1 MVPNWAAEAARFT
14 PELKVAAVTDTLAR
28 RGQGLGEL
36 IAGADVVV
44 TSYTLLRIDFEA
56 YAELGWSGLILDE
69 AQHAK
74 NHQSKIYQCARRLP
88 APVKIAITGTPLE
101 NNLMELWS
109 LLSITAPGLF
119 PNPQRF
125 RDYYARPIERQ
136 ADTELLAQL
145 QRRIKPLDPAP
156 DQGAGGR
163 RPARQAGAGR
173 SRSSC
178 TRSTARSTRRT
189 CSGSGRRSS
198 A

>member
-1 MVPNWAAEAARFT
+1 MANWAAESARFA
-14 PELKVAAVTDTLAR
+14 PDLRWCPVTDTVAS

-44 TSYTLLRIDFEA
+44 TSYTLLRIDFAA
-56 YAELGWSGLILDE
+56 YAELGWSGLMLDE

-74 NHQSKIYQCARRLP
+74 NRQSKIYQCARRLT

-119 PNPQRF
+119 PNPERF
-125 RDYYARPIERQ
+125 RDYYAKPVERQ
-136 ADTELLAQL
+136 AD
-145 QRRIKPLDPAP
+145 RSGWPSFSGRIKPLIRRRTKEQVAADLPAKQEQVLEV
-156 DQGAGGR
+156 D
-163 RPARQAGAGR
+163 
-173 SRSSC
+173 C
-178 TRSTARSTRRT
+178 TRSTARSIRRS
-189 CSGSGRRSS
+189 CSGNGRRSS